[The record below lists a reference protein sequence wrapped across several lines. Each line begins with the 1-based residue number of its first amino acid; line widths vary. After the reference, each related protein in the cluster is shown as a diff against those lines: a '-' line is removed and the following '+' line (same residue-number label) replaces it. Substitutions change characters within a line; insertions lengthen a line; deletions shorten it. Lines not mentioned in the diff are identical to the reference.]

1 MNNMPFP
8 YFPSQ
13 MSQYMTNN
21 NIIEEIKNLKLEI
34 ANLKERIKQ
43 LENKKKNDYLQNED
57 SLYMM

>member
-1 MNNMPFP
+1 MPFP
-8 YFPSQ
+8 YFPNQ
-13 MSQYMTNN
+13 MPQYMPNN